1 MEKLTKEIDDELN
14 FLDKANDEQICE
26 YLKNLK
32 SKNSYNLEY
41 HPKIKKVFTKIF
53 NNKNKI
59 VQIALVKFYPGSE
72 LAERFLLE
80 SKDKELRK
88 ECLKKKVSFG
98 PLFSVLGLYK
108 KKDIIQFLKKA
119 SDEELYIYFTRDNI
133 NLMTVKQI
141 FERDEDKH
149 SMFVKISDKL
159 YRNIVLILEDNPN
172 MHKEPDSLS
181 DEYDFEWG
189 GMSCYEDKKTYEKFH
204 KELKIIKKLRNLE

>member
-80 SKDKELRK
+80 SSDEELRK
-88 ECLKKKVSFG
+88 ECLKKKALFG
-98 PLFSVLGLYK
+98 PLFHRIGGYDK
-108 KKDIIQFLKKA
+108 KFIQFIKKA
-119 SDEELYIYFTRDNI
+119 TNKELYLYYTHPAVDLNSLRDFF
-133 NLMTVKQI
+133 Q
-141 FERDEDKH
+141 RDEDEDNL
-149 SMFVKISDKL
+149 FTKISDKL
-159 YRNIVLILEDNPN
+159 YRNIVLILEDNQNLQTRPN
-172 MHKEPDSLS
+172 SLS
-181 DEYDFEWG
+181 DEYDYEMG
-189 GMSCYEDKKTYEKFH
+189 GMSWYEDKKTYEKFH
-204 KELKIIKKLRNLE
+204 QELDMIKKIRNLE